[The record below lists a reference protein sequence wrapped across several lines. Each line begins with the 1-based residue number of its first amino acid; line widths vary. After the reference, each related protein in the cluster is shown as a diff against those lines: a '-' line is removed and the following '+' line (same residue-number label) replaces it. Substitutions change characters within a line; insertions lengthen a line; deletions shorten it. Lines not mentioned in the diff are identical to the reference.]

1 MHYYQFN
8 ISVWALHTSH
18 LTLEEECVYRRLLDY
33 YYDTELPIPEETKAV
48 IRRLRLISYEHI
60 VDQILTEFF
69 HLKDDGWHNNRADI
83 EISEYKSKA
92 SKARENG
99 KKGGRPKQN
108 STIETKVVILANPEE
123 TTSKANY
130 KLLTN
135 NYELETSK
143 ELITPQA
150 APSKEIVKPVKK
162 STRLQEDWEPT
173 QEYWDAAV
181 LICNELNIDLRPRLK
196 QIAHKFKDYWIAK
209 SGKDATKQDWLATW
223 RNWIRR
229 EAENA
234 KSGNGSTGKKSYGE
248 QRAELF
254 DGLTDYSKATNF

>member
-1 MHYYQFN
+1 
-8 ISVWALHTSH
+8 
-18 LTLEEECVYRRLLDY
+18 
-33 YYDTELPIPEETKAV
+33 
-48 IRRLRLISYEHI
+48 
-60 VDQILTEFF
+60 
-69 HLKDDGWHNNRADI
+69 
-83 EISEYKSKA
+83 
-92 SKARENG
+92 
-99 KKGGRPKQN
+99 
-108 STIETKVVILANPEE
+108 VVILANPEE

-130 KLLTN
+130 KLLTNNYKLLTNNYELETNNYELETN

-209 SGKDATKQDWLATW
+209 SGKDATKQNWLATW

-234 KSGNGSTGKKSYGE
+234 KSGIGSTGKKSYGE